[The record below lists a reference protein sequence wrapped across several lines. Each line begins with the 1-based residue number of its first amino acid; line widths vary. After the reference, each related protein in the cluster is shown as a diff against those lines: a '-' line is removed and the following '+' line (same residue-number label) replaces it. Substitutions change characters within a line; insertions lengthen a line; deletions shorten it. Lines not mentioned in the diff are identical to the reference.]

1 MPLRGS
7 SRCLPSRLAF
17 HPNTAANSIAASH
30 LRPLSTSYSSLD
42 KSSRH
47 ESSLLNIPKA
57 RFNAKTGLD
66 DVFAGLADKSLA
78 SPITISKHDPYYSS
92 CMSRSLKSKKN
103 MPVSAEV
110 ASLVDAICNADA
122 MEAWTL
128 FDWAHTEGLDS
139 LRHLSR
145 QQWTQLFFL
154 ISRAS
159 PNAWEN
165 WKRTELVF
173 NVMVQLEVELTGKEY
188 ATLMRVASR
197 ARLGD
202 VVQEIWNQLMHS
214 KIPRSL
220 ELWNSYLRASCNADE
235 RLWHRK
241 FNGSRS
247 KILEPATTKDPLS
260 IISSIL
266 EDGLT
271 PNTTT
276 YELVIL
282 SLGHRG
288 DADYAAAIVSSVWG
302 IKLENAP
309 LDDDI
314 PSPVSQGSIVYPRI
328 STLVSIINA
337 YGSSDK
343 LVEGLKLMEKMQTLY
358 KIPISG
364 DYALPLW
371 EKVMK
376 WAFFSSEPWG
386 NTPGIALDAI
396 WASIVDRHQLKPN
409 GTMFSYKV
417 RRELALRNY
426 NGLLDLIPQVMASHN
441 VKAKTV
447 QASSILML
455 AAKGLANV
463 GSLEVCHK
471 ALDTWAPMGLPFE
484 HVREKMHKYIATS
497 PRVGQHDPAV
507 LTIDQLAQS
516 SHSRETIQPD
526 LDHTENWAEQTANL
540 RLSLA

>member
-1 MPLRGS
+1 MPFHLG
-7 SRCLPSRLAF
+7 F
-17 HPNTAANSIAASH
+17 HPNPAANSIAASH
-30 LRPLSTSYSSLD
+30 LRSLSTSFSSQNSGLG
-42 KSSRH
+42 KSSRL
-47 ESSLLNIPKA
+47 ESSILSIKRA
-57 RFNAKTGLD
+57 QFNARTGLD
-66 DVFAGLADKSLA
+66 DVLAGLADMSLA
-78 SPITISKHDPYYSS
+78 TPITIPKHDSYYSS
-92 CMSRSLKSKKN
+92 CMSRRLRPKKN
-103 MPVSAEV
+103 IPVPAEV
-110 ASLVDAICNADA
+110 ALLVDAIRNADA
-122 MEAWTL
+122 TEAWTL

-139 LRHLSR
+139 LRNISR
-145 QQWTQLFFL
+145 QQWSQLFFL
-154 ISRAS
+154 VSRAS

-165 WKRTELVF
+165 WKRTELVS
-173 NVMVQLEVELTGKEY
+173 NVMIQLKVELTGKEY
-188 ATLMRVASR
+188 ATLMKVASR

-202 VVQEIWNQLMHS
+202 AVQEIWNKVMRS
-214 KIPRSL
+214 NIPRSL
-220 ELWNSYLRASCNADE
+220 ELWNNYLRASCNADE

-241 FNGSRS
+241 FNGTRP
-247 KILEPATTKDPLS
+247 KILEPATIKDPLS

-266 EDGLT
+266 EDGLS

-288 DADYAAAIVSSVWG
+288 DADYAASIISSVWG

-343 LVEGLKLMEKMQTLY
+343 LVEGLKLMEKMQSLY
-358 KIPISG
+358 KIQISG

-371 EKVMK
+371 ENVMK

-386 NTPGIALDAI
+386 NTPGITLDAI
-396 WASIVDRHQLKPN
+396 WTSIVDRHQLKPN
-409 GTMFSYKV
+409 GRMFSYKA

-426 NGLLDLIPQVMASHN
+426 NGLLDLIPQVMSSRN

-455 AAKGLANV
+455 AAKGLANI
-463 GSLEVCHK
+463 GSLEACHT

-484 HVREKMHKYIATS
+484 QVREKMQKYIATS
-497 PRVGQHDPAV
+497 PRVGQHDPTV
-507 LTIDQLAQS
+507 LTIAQLGQS
-516 SHSRETIQPD
+516 SHSTESTQPVID
-526 LDHTENWAEQTANL
+526 DTENWAEPTAHL